1 MREGTSPNVCGSRD
15 VCTLI
20 TVSAGPAVRWDAVTT
35 MTRPFPG
42 FSVHLLREKRLLR
55 VWELGWDDT
64 STPPPAGKVLY
75 NINRFRARSLDTYK
89 FIMFTATTGCVAVRV
104 WHERLSL
111 SALKI
116 ILLSFTRGGQTYA
129 DRPIEADY
137 SKPFRELLLPEEDSA
152 KNSSRFTCHIKKN
165 YSFSTHTLRQGAG

>member
-104 WHERLSL
+104 WHERLSF

-116 ILLSFTRGGQTYA
+116 ILLSFTRGGDKRTPTDQ
-129 DRPIEADY
+129 
-137 SKPFRELLLPEEDSA
+137 
-152 KNSSRFTCHIKKN
+152 SRRITRNRSGSCYFPKRIPPKTRRVLHVI
-165 YSFSTHTLRQGAG
+165 